1 MVPPTPSSRS
11 VAVDSVNEVRMPLAS
26 TGMKLGKCFCGM
38 SPEVLERR
46 RGDGTGCECVR
57 LSGSCNLDKLQ
68 LC

>member
-46 RGDGTGCECVR
+46 RGDGNGV
-57 LSGSCNLDKLQ
+57 
-68 LC
+68 